1 MLQDRGKSHV
11 GVCKKNMNPQKSS
24 RKSQPK
30 ADLEAKGKTQ
40 NNQNELFPVVGI
52 GASAG
57 GLDAFTQLLSHL
69 PIDTGMA
76 FVIIQHM
83 SPDQESM
90 LSVIL
95 ARSTQMAVHD
105 VTDGMAVAPNQVYV
119 IPPNVGMTIV
129 RGMLKLTPRS
139 RGSGIFMSVDTFLF
153 SLAAERGNKAIG
165 VVLSGA
171 DGDGSRGLA
180 AIKAAGGIT
189 FAQSEASAQV
199 SNMPNS
205 AIATGQV
212 DFILTPQK
220 IAQKIAEISR
230 HPYIV
235 ARPAKKSIA
244 SEEAIKNK
252 DAIATIY
259 SLLRVATGVDFTHYK
274 QTTLKRRMQRR
285 MLLYKLER
293 IEDYAEYLQDNPT
306 EVTALYHDVLIHV
319 TSFFRD
325 SESFEALSSKVFPEI
340 VKDKSPQTPIRIWV
354 AGCSTGEE
362 AYSIAICL
370 LEFLAERAINLPI
383 QIYAT
388 DICDSAIAKARTG
401 FYTASQVADVSPER
415 LHRFFVQVDGG
426 YQIGKQ
432 VRELCVF
439 ARQNLISDPPFSQMD
454 LISCRNVLI
463 YLGPKLQKQLLPIFH
478 YGLVPTG
485 FLLLGSSETIGD
497 FSELFAIF
505 DKKHKLY
512 TKKERSHRLTIDLTT
527 SNYPLTVINSAP
539 QVTETL
545 NDIEMEKDADRIVLN
560 QYAPVG
566 VVINSASEILQFRG
580 QTSAYLEPAPGKASF
595 DLLKM
600 AKEGLRL
607 ELRTAIQQAKQQQL
621 AVERTGLQ
629 ITEGESIRPVRINVI
644 PFQAGGVSK
653 DHFLVLF
660 QDEPPLPA
668 ASEAVPEPFGAVY
681 PERSRRAQDKRSRRA
696 VPEPFGAVYPER
708 SRRAQDKRSRWNNDS
723 VNSELQT
730 GLSQEIARLQQE
742 LKTTKEHL
750 ESIVHEHQAANQ
762 DLRAANEEILS
773 SNEELQSMNEEL
785 ETAQEEIQATNEELN
800 TINEE
805 LQRRNVES
813 TNVSN
818 DLQNLL
824 SSINIP
830 ILMVSGDLRIRRFTP
845 AVEGIFNLIYTDV
858 GRSLSD
864 ITHKLNLPDL
874 EELILEVIRT
884 LNWKVQEVQDREGH
898 WYDLRIRPYRT
909 IDNKIDGAVVLLVD
923 IDVLKQSAQELMEA
937 KIYAET
943 VVETLREPLLVLDL
957 NLRAITANHAFYQTF
972 QVQPI
977 QTEHRSIFELGNG
990 QWNIPK
996 LRSHLEE
1003 ILAGSAEF
1011 QNFEVEHDFE
1021 QIGHRIMVLNARKMP
1036 PMGETQMIL
1045 LAIEDITE
1053 QKRLETERS
1062 FLIQEKSARTVAEA
1076 ANRAKDEFLSILSHE
1091 LRTPLNAMIGWAQ
1104 LLRMQKFDAAQTEHA
1119 LTTIERSAKAQNQL
1133 IEDLLD
1139 ISRITTGQFQLNPS
1153 EIEINPVI
1161 ENAIGLITLA
1171 ASAKNI
1177 QIESR
1182 LNPLKQ
1188 TLLGDAP
1195 RLQQV
1200 LWNLL
1205 SNAIKFTPAGGRI
1218 DITLDYIDGM
1228 AQIQISDTGK
1238 GIGADFLPY
1247 VFDRFRQADSSYSRR
1262 DAGLGLG
1269 LSIVRH
1275 LIELH
1280 GGTVEASSSGEGQG
1294 ATFTVRLPLP
1304 KDIEQSST
1312 QRLLEAV
1319 DSPKEPPEPVDIP
1332 SLAGVRVL
1340 VVDDEL
1346 DIRLLFTT
1354 MLEQYGAE
1362 VHAAASTTEALDLL
1376 RANPEQYDVL
1386 LSDIGMPEQDGYSL
1400 IRQIRALD
1408 AEAGGKIPAAALTAY
1423 ARDDDLRR
1431 AIVAGFQRHIAKPV
1445 LSTQLAR
1452 IVAAL
1457 AGRI

>member
-1 MLQDRGKSHV
+1 
-11 GVCKKNMNPQKSS
+11 MNPQKSS

-30 ADLEAKGKTQ
+30 AALEAEGKPQ
-40 NNQNELFPVVGI
+40 KNRNELFPVVGI

-57 GLDAFTQLLSHL
+57 GLEAFTQLLSHL

-83 SPDQESM
+83 SPDQESL

-95 ARSTQMAVHD
+95 ARSTQMAVHE
-105 VTDGMAVAPNQVYV
+105 VADGMAVAPNQVYV
-119 IPPNVGMTIV
+119 IPPNVGMTIASGV
-129 RGMLKLTPRS
+129 LKLTPRS
-139 RGSGIFMSVDTFLF
+139 RGSGIFMSVDTFLL
-153 SLAAERGNKAIG
+153 SLATERGNKAIG

-199 SNMPNS
+199 SNMPNT
-205 AIATGQV
+205 AVATGQV

-235 ARPAKKSIA
+235 DRSNDTSTELSGAGVDPEPFDGVDPERSGRAQGPGSGRDQGPGSGRDRGPGSRRDREPPGKKSIA

-274 QTTLKRRMQRR
+274 QTTLKRRIQRR

-293 IEDYAEYLQDNPT
+293 IEEYAQYLQNNPT

-325 SESFEALSSKVFPEI
+325 PESFEALSSKVFPEI
-340 VKDKSPQTPIRIWV
+340 VKDKSPQTPIRIWI

-370 LEFLAERAINLPI
+370 LEFLTERATHLPI

-388 DICDSAIAKARTG
+388 DICETAIAKARTG

-415 LHRFFVQVDGG
+415 LHRFFVQVEGGG

-439 ARQNLISDPPFSQMD
+439 ARQNLISDPPFSRMD

-463 YLGPKLQKQLLPIFH
+463 YLGTPLQKKLLPIFH

-497 FSELFAIF
+497 FSELFALF

-512 TKKERSHRLTIDLTT
+512 TKKELSHRLRIDLTA
-527 SNYPLTVINSAP
+527 SHYPLTVINSAP

-545 NDIEMEKDADRIVLN
+545 NDIEMEKEADRIVLN

-595 DLLKM
+595 NLLKM

-629 ITEGESIRPVRINVI
+629 IREGESIRPVKINVI
-644 PFQAGGVSK
+644 PFQASGVSK
-653 DHFLVLF
+653 DYFLVLF
-660 QDEPPLPA
+660 QDEPPLPTASDA
-668 ASEAVPEPFGAVY
+668 ADDG
-681 PERSRRAQDKRSRRA
+681 
-696 VPEPFGAVYPER
+696 
-708 SRRAQDKRSRWNNDS
+708 S
-723 VNSELQT
+723 VNSESQT

-750 ESIVHEHQAANQ
+750 ESIVQEHQAANQ

-813 TNVSN
+813 THVSN

-874 EELILEVIRT
+874 EELILEVMRT
-884 LNWKVQEVQDREGH
+884 LNWKVQEVQDRDGH

-943 VVETLREPLLVLDL
+943 IVETVREPLLVLDL
-957 NLRAITANHAFYQTF
+957 NLQAIGANHAFYEKF

-990 QWNIPK
+990 QWNIQS
-996 LRSHLEE
+996 LRSLLEA
-1003 ILAGSAEF
+1003 ILAGQREF
-1011 QNFEVEHDFE
+1011 QDFEVEHDFE
-1021 QIGHRIMVLNARKMP
+1021 QIGHKIMVLNARKMP
-1036 PMGETQMIL
+1036 PIGETQMIL

-1062 FLIQEKSARTVAEA
+1062 FLIQEQSARVAAEA

-1104 LLRMQKFDAAQTEHA
+1104 LLRMQKFDAAQTDHA
-1119 LTTIERSAKAQNQL
+1119 LKTIERSAKAQNQL
-1133 IEDLLD
+1133 IEDILD

-1153 EIEINPVI
+1153 EIELAPLM
-1161 ENAIGLITLA
+1161 ENAIGVVGLA
-1171 ASAKNI
+1171 ASAKNL

-1182 LNPLKQ
+1182 LSPLKT
-1188 TLLGDAP
+1188 TLLGDPA

-1294 ATFTVRLPLP
+1294 STFTVRLPLP
-1304 KDIEQSST
+1304 KDIEESST

-1332 SLAGVRVL
+1332 SLAGIKVL

-1354 MLEQYGAE
+1354 MLEQYGVE
-1362 VHAAASTTEALDLL
+1362 VHVATSTTEALDLL

-1408 AEAGGKIPAAALTAY
+1408 AEAGGQIPAAALTAY

-1431 AIVAGFQRHIAKPV
+1431 AIVAGFQMHVAKPV
-1445 LSTQLAR
+1445 LSAQLAR

-1457 AGRI
+1457 TGRI